1 MLSRGNK
8 LTTLKKIKDWLR
20 IFRAQTAAAVFM
32 IILVPYLVGG
42 GDFFSW
48 YTLILAIWSI
58 LVHHISFGHNT
69 IMDTLMG
76 WDKKDIHKLHHPL
89 ISSKIRK
96 ETALKVISVGIFLTT
111 IIGIYLVYRSPGNQ
125 FYAMSFFSLFII
137 GGIIYNSGISK
148 VSRWDVIPI
157 SLSFTSLSLYS
168 YFLVAK
174 EFDLLIILIALYIIF
189 LQWFE
194 IGVEGEIKE
203 IEIKD
208 EVNMLKLLGTK
219 CDGKTFNMG
228 SSIIYPWALKLMGL
242 AIAGYIV
249 YKYTYELLTIIL
261 FVIFGILAIYFCYE
275 LTKKRKWDRK
285 KAVRDMALEEV
296 MTIFLLPL
304 ILIPKIGSLEVIII
318 LVASIT
324 YFVGMNALLWG
335 TRFAPRV

>member
-1 MLSRGNK
+1 LSIIKN
-8 LTTLKKIKDWLR
+8 IKDWLR
-20 IFRAQTAAAVFM
+20 IFRAQTAAAVLM

-58 LVHHISFGHNT
+58 MVHHVSFGHNT

-76 WDKKDIHKLHHPL
+76 WDKKDVHKTHHPL
-89 ISSKIRK
+89 ISSKIKK
-96 ETALKVISVGIFLTT
+96 ETALKVISIGVFFTT
-111 IIGIYLVYRSPGNQ
+111 LIGIYLVYKSPGNQ
-125 FYAMSFFSLFII
+125 FLAMSFFSLFII
-137 GGIIYNSGISK
+137 GGMIYNSGISK
-148 VSRWDVIPI
+148 ASRWDVLPI
-157 SLSFTSLSLYS
+157 SLSFTSLSLFS
-168 YFLVAK
+168 YFLVAQD
-174 EFDLLIILIALYIIF
+174 FNLLIILVALYIIF

-203 IEIKD
+203 IEIED

-219 CDGKTFNMG
+219 CDGKTFDMG
-228 SSIIYPWALKLMGL
+228 ISIIYPWILKLIGL
-242 AIAGYIV
+242 SIAGYII
-249 YKYTYELLTIIL
+249 YKFTYEPLTIVL
-261 FVIFGILAIYFCYE
+261 FAIFGIMAIYFCYE

-304 ILIPKIGSLEVIII
+304 ILIPLVGLLEVVII
-318 LVASIT
+318 LVVTIF
-324 YFVGMNALLWG
+324 YFVGMNSLLWE